1 MSGKDRQSESLE
13 THVAL
18 CHMRYAWQYWDLD
31 MARTLKDHEEVCQ
44 ERMRNIKS
52 NLDSIDAKIDEIHK
66 EIDGFKTFLIQ
77 LAFKSFMG
85 LILAISAAV
94 FVIKL

>member
-1 MSGKDRQSESLE
+1 MLFGDN
-13 THVAL
+13 
-18 CHMRYAWQYWDLD
+18 
-31 MARTLKDHEEVCQ
+31 MARTLKEHEILCEQRWKNVEARLTSIEDKIQ
-44 ERMRNIKS
+44 EIR
-52 NLDSIDAKIDEIHK
+52 H
-66 EIDGFKTFLIQ
+66 EIDGFKQFLIQ

>member
-1 MSGKDRQSESLE
+1 MFPWERWEN
-13 THVAL
+13 
-18 CHMRYAWQYWDLD
+18 D

-44 ERMRNIKS
+44 ERMKNIESKF
-52 NLDSIDAKIDEIHK
+52 DSIDAKIDEIRK
-66 EIDGFKTFLIQ
+66 EIDGFKTFLLK

-94 FVIKL
+94 FVIKM

>member
-1 MSGKDRQSESLE
+1 M
-13 THVAL
+13 
-18 CHMRYAWQYWDLD
+18 YAWQYWDLD

>member
-1 MSGKDRQSESLE
+1 MYLWEQ
-13 THVAL
+13 
-18 CHMRYAWQYWDLD
+18 WDND

-44 ERMRNIKS
+44 ERMRNIEAKF
-52 NLDSIDAKIDEIHK
+52 DSIDAKIDEIRK
-66 EIDGFKTFLIQ
+66 EIDGFKTFLLK

>member
-1 MSGKDRQSESLE
+1 MF
-13 THVAL
+13 
-18 CHMRYAWQYWDLD
+18 AWQQWDYD

-44 ERMRNIKS
+44 ERMRNIETKF
-52 NLDSIDAKIDEIHK
+52 DAIDAKIDEIRK
-66 EIDGFKTFLIQ
+66 EIDGFKTFLLK